1 MKKKWLLWDLD
12 GTLTD
17 PMEGITKS
25 VQYALKRFGIQVE
38 DRTTLCRFIGPPLKD
53 SFMEFYGFSPEK
65 AEEAIGIY
73 RKYFSVTGLFEN
85 TVYPGI
91 PSLLQRCCEAGCSH
105 VVATSKPEVFARKI
119 LEHFHLSPFFTC
131 IAGSEL
137 DGTRVKKAEV
147 IHYAMERTGIVDLSR
162 AVMIG
167 DRDYDV
173 IGAQEAGISCIGV
186 SYGYGTREELIAAGA
201 EAVADSVEELAAL
214 LLSSSPL
221 DP

>member
-1 MKKKWLLWDLD
+1 MQKKWLLWDLD

-25 VQYALKRFGIQVE
+25 VQYALKMFGIDVM

-53 SFMEFYGFSPEK
+53 SFMNFYGFSSEK
-65 AEEAIGIY
+65 AEEAIRYY
-73 RKYFSVTGLFEN
+73 REYFSVTGLFEN

-91 PSLLQRCCEAGCSH
+91 PSLLQACREAGYSH
-105 VVATSKPEVFARKI
+105 VIATSKPEIFAREI
-119 LEHFHLSPFFTC
+119 LEHFHLSQEFVY

-147 IHYAMERTGIVDLSR
+147 IRYALKQAGITDLSG
-162 AVMIG
+162 VWMIG

-173 IGAQEAGISCIGV
+173 IGAREVGLPCIGV
-186 SYGYGTREELIAAGA
+186 TYGYGTQNELVQAH
-201 EAVADSVEELAAL
+201 ADVITGSVKELEAL
-214 LLSSSPL
+214 LLNKIQV
-221 DP
+221 